1 MAGRERRQVQQQGRA
16 SSKLKDWRSRPSASR
31 VKHRQPAN
39 QGKPCPAVISKK
51 LSRVWVGM
59 SILPMPLIN
68 IENSRGSGIGLLRS
82 IKIGQ
87 MLHAHSVQ
95 YAHKLSSS
103 RYAIENKYTHHDLEP
118 RNARSPPDQHQLHAY
133 LPLKLASQYVPETSS
148 GHMLSIAMTTRQ
160 FTRSTKTFSKC
171 ANHCMPCTS
180 LALAL
185 LSLGACSLEPEPLP
199 LLLPPLP
206 RLGAVGSANS
216 SVAMAAQQHP

>member
-133 LPLKLASQYVPETSS
+133 LPVMETLVLQATCLLFLILISLLMWFSSLFTTCESTLRLTLNSTRKLKSL
-148 GHMLSIAMTTRQ
+148 I
-160 FTRSTKTFSKC
+160 
-171 ANHCMPCTS
+171 TS
-180 LALAL
+180 L
-185 LSLGACSLEPEPLP
+185 PLHKN
-199 LLLPPLP
+199 
-206 RLGAVGSANS
+206 RARN
-216 SVAMAAQQHP
+216 M